1 MRALIQR
8 SGIFLGSVARLR
20 FAVLAVAL
28 AFTTGCG
35 VHYGLVGGGLPP
47 HIRTIAVLPFDNQT
61 SSPDLTKELYDR
73 MHTDMQRKL
82 GVRDASQDRADAIA
96 RGTITQYDADVP
108 VAYSASPST
117 SSVTARRRLQITIQV
132 EIVDQ
137 SNGQTLY
144 SGKDLR
150 EEADYAEGGEAAG
163 REQAVEKLVQRI
175 VEGVQSNW

>member
-1 MRALIQR
+1 LRDLIRR
-8 SGIFLGSVARLR
+8 SGIFLSSAAL
-20 FAVLAVAL
+20 VLSAA
-28 AFTTGCG
+28 CG
-35 VHYGLVGGGLPP
+35 VHYGMAGGGLPP
-47 HIRTIAVLPFDNQT
+47 HVRTMAVLPFENQT

-73 MHTDMQRKL
+73 MHTDMQHKL

-96 RGTITQYDADVP
+96 RGTITQYDVDVP

-150 EEADYAEGGEAAG
+150 EEADYAEGAEAAG

-175 VEGVQSNW
+175 VEGVQANW